1 MHTTLHRRLRTSILC
16 LGLVYFTGC
25 VINLK
30 SEKQPTQGIINVKL
44 AGKYPGKN
52 EFNTFDGFYKKEIDK
67 GRYAQ
72 SELKLDPGQQLLVL
86 NKAFVYK
93 FFDMPQTF
101 THKQGDAGSEQH
113 SLRIK
118 ADSLDRTVS
127 WSGSIDDLEPKKY
140 QLKELVMYVDSIV
153 KSTES
158 YSGLPKSAITGD

>member
-1 MHTTLHRRLRTSILC
+1 MQRTRFATVRNVILC
-16 LGLVYFTGC
+16 SLAVYFTGC

-30 SEKQPTQGIINVKL
+30 SEKQPTQGMINVQVD
-44 AGKYPGKN
+44 GKYPGKS

-72 SELKLDPGQQLLVL
+72 TDLKLDPGQQILIL

-101 THKQGDAGSEQH
+101 THKSGDAGGEQH

-118 ADSLDRTVS
+118 ADSLDRTVT

-140 QLKELVMYVDSIV
+140 QLKELVEYVDSMV
-153 KSTES
+153 KSTDS
-158 YSGLPKSAITGD
+158 YSGLPKSALTGD